1 MKKYFKDINGVR
13 VYKTRSEI
21 VITYNGMNTYNPTET
36 MILANGWQEYKPSE
50 NEPTED
56 EILQYEKDSIINEIL
71 AYDSS
76 AEVNIFYV
84 NNMPI
89 WLDKATRSGLML
101 RFQAESKLGLTE
113 TSLWY
118 NNVEFKLP
126 TDIAT
131 QMLYALEVYA
141 SKCYD
146 NTQYHI
152 AEVSKI
158 TDIDKLNAYN
168 YKTGYPSPLKFE

>member
-1 MKKYFKDINGVR
+1 
-13 VYKTRSEI
+13 
-21 VITYNGMNTYNPTET
+21 
-36 MILANGWQEYKPSE
+36 
-50 NEPTED
+50 
-56 EILQYEKDSIINEIL
+56 
-71 AYDSS
+71 
-76 AEVNIFYV
+76 
-84 NNMPI
+84 
-89 WLDKATRSGLML
+89 ML

-158 TDIDKLNAYN
+158 TDIDKLYAYN